1 MKVKKEEICKGQEDG
16 TEICNGAP
24 RGDEASGVS
33 DVIYMAITSMAMAME
48 TLRVSRCLLLPNS
61 RLFFQEASI
70 R

>member
-1 MKVKKEEICKGQEDG
+1 
-16 TEICNGAP
+16 
-24 RGDEASGVS
+24 
-33 DVIYMAITSMAMAME
+33 MAITSMAMAME